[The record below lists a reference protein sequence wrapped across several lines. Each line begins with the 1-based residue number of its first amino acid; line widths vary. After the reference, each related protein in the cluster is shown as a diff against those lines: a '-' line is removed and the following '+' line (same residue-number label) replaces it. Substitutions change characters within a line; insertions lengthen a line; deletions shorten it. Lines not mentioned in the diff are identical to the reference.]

1 MEEGQYYSLPH
12 PPSFTP
18 SLGLSPSQSE
28 EPKVQIN
35 VPPPR
40 WPTITNLTSLKG
52 HNSLSP
58 RLSRS
63 HTHKQFQFSLTIHL
77 SLSFSEG
84 RIFRLQK
91 LRLKYKEKQAE
102 KKNYHPLVR
111 AFMMQVSR
119 ESYPSE
125 WKIYDCLP
133 PFQNITLTLSRSKR
147 SSPSCLF
154 SMKSLRF
161 LKTWNRKHMLACLSY
176 AQNRGWEERKDRE
189 RHSQLYLTFRR
200 SPVFLHSY

>member
-1 MEEGQYYSLPH
+1 MAHHYQPDLTERAHFSLPL
-12 PPSFTP
+12 
-18 SLGLSPSQSE
+18 SL
-28 EPKVQIN
+28 
-35 VPPPR
+35 
-40 WPTITNLTSLKG
+40 
-52 HNSLSP
+52 
-58 RLSRS
+58 S
-63 HTHKQFQFSLTIHL
+63 HTHKQFSNFCLF
-77 SLSFSEG
+77 LSFSEG

-91 LRLKYKEKQAE
+91 LRLKYWKKIQAE

-133 PFQNITLTLSRSKR
+133 LFQNITLTLSRSKR

-176 AQNRGWEERKDRE
+176 AQNRGGKEREGEALSIIFDILQKSCFPPLRLNKPAKICME
-189 RHSQLYLTFRR
+189 LINGSRCGAFKSVSFE
-200 SPVFLHSY
+200 